1 MELKRNVDENLCE
14 VITDKNMGIH
24 NAEEFKKLLDDA
36 FQNSTKIELDLNS
49 LEDAD
54 IAFLQ
59 IVYSAR
65 KSSKRMNKVFEVRGD
80 YPAFLMKLCET
91 IGFPM
96 WRDSYKT
103 SESVALL
110 KIWQAKNSRKN
121 MQLSH

>member
-1 MELKRNVDENLCE
+1 MELKRNGDENLSE
-14 VITDKNMGIH
+14 VFTDKNMGIH

-65 KSSKRMNKVFEVRGD
+65 KSSKKMNKVFEVRGD
-80 YPAFLMKLCET
+80 YPAFLIKLSET

-96 WRDSYKT
+96 
-103 SESVALL
+103 
-110 KIWQAKNSRKN
+110 
-121 MQLSH
+121 